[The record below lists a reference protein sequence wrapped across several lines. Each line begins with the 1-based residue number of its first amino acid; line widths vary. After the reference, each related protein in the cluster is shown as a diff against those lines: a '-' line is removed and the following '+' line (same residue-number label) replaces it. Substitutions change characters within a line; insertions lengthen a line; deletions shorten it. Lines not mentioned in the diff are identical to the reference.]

1 MTVAAVIIAWIVV
14 GILVVGF
21 LYSERCHRAERKRL
35 TNAIIAK
42 NGGELL
48 ALEREPR
55 DPKPRPERERAAMLD
70 NPLGL

>member
-1 MTVAAVIIAWIVV
+1 MTVVILAVMIGAL
-14 GILVVGF
+14 LV
-21 LYSERCHRAERKRL
+21 ERLLAERAHRAERRRL

-55 DPKPRPERERAAMLD
+55 EHKPRPERERAAMLD